1 MVLAPSLLAS
11 DFANL
16 EREVRRL
23 EEGGAEVLH
32 VDVMDGL
39 FVPNISV
46 GIPVVASLRK
56 ITRLT
61 LDVHLMIVDP
71 GRYVEAFRK
80 AGADVI
86 SFHIEAESNPRPLLK
101 RIKDLGALAGLAL
114 NCGVPVDRVKPY
126 VNDADILLVMSVPAG
141 FGGQTFHYEALES
154 VRALRSLA
162 PDDAVIEIDG
172 GIDENTIGAAA
183 IAGAN
188 LLVAGTGVF
197 KASDYGDQMTKLR
210 ERALSA
216 LRDCGE

>member
-1 MVLAPSLLAS
+1 MIVSYCKVEPFGIGCPLTQDPYLFFELWLAVKGDDSKLITTCSEDFLSFEDLLKSLLS
-11 DFANL
+11 
-16 EREVRRL
+16 R
-23 EEGGAEVLH
+23 
-32 VDVMDGL
+32 
-39 FVPNISV
+39 
-46 GIPVVASLRK
+46 SL
-56 ITRLT
+56 
-61 LDVHLMIVDP
+61 
-71 GRYVEAFRK
+71 
-80 AGADVI
+80 
-86 SFHIEAESNPRPLLK
+86 
-101 RIKDLGALAGLAL
+101 
-114 NCGVPVDRVKPY
+114 
-126 VNDADILLVMSVPAG
+126 DADILLVMSVPAG